1 MYLCEASSLE
11 GFVQQLVC
19 YLTSGYRW
27 FVTGEIPPQKD
38 PWSVD
43 ERIVFKYGIDLSK
56 SQRARRKQRGEA
68 NLQYLRWRSFFVLVA
83 SCPIGG
89 HIFFDEERGA
99 IRDIRKQPVRVGG
112 YAISMRRDGSEWREG
127 RESWRAHVR
136 IDRDRF
142 LETRAFFTEF
152 AVGWPR
158 ERLESALH
166 ELPFV
171 PYAPVRRQLLGIL
184 RDVNAIRGQR
194 GLAPARTSCLV
205 LRRRVVKPF
214 EWRMEDPTGVPPPGP
229 RRSP

>member
-1 MYLCEASSLE
+1 MYRCEASSLE

-19 YLTSGYRW
+19 YVTSGYRW
-27 FVTGEIPPQKD
+27 FVTGEIPRQKD
-38 PWSVD
+38 PWSID

-68 NLQYLRWRSFFVLVA
+68 NLQYLRWRRFFVLVG
-83 SCPIGG
+83 SSPLGG
-89 HIFFDEERGA
+89 HPFFEEERGA
-99 IRDIRKQPVRVGG
+99 LRDIRKQPIRVDG

-127 RESWRAHVR
+127 RERWRAHVR

-142 LETRAFFTEF
+142 LETRAFFTEN
-152 AVGWPR
+152 AAYWPR
-158 ERLESALH
+158 DRLESALG

-171 PYAPVRRQLLGIL
+171 PYAPIRRQLLGIL
-184 RDVNAIRGQR
+184 RDVNAIRGEK

-214 EWRMEDPTGVPPPGP
+214 EWRTDESASRPTPG
-229 RRSP
+229 